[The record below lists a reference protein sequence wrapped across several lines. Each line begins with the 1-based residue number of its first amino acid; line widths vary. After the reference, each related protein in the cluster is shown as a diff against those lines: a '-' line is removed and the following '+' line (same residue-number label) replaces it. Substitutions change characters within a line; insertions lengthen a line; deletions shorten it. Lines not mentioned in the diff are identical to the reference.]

1 MEIVYILGMV
11 EWYSHRLL
19 QLIWLLIKATACI
32 YMDTLASKPKRK
44 NLDDTSCGSW
54 EEQFDP
60 PCAVRG

>member
-32 YMDTLASKPKRK
+32 YMDTLASKPKK
-44 NLDDTSCGSW
+44 
-54 EEQFDP
+54 EEF
-60 PCAVRG
+60 G

>member
-11 EWYSHRLL
+11 EWYSHR
-19 QLIWLLIKATACI
+19 LIKATACI